1 MMPAGLLRM
10 RALIDKLEQ
19 HLQKYTAEGI
29 GVAFSGGVDSS
40 LLLAVLARLKQKKP
54 FLLTALTMQSIL
66 QSDKE
71 IAEAKKFAS
80 EFGVK
85 LVEFSFDPLALD
97 EVSHNHVD
105 RCYFCKRAI
114 FSHFKD
120 YANKHGIQYLM
131 DGTNADDLK
140 VYRPGRKALQE
151 LVVISPLAEL
161 NINKLQIREMSA
173 ALGLATATKPAVPCL
188 ATRFE
193 YNTLL
198 DVQMIKKVAAGEEA
212 IKKFFPKIGDIRL
225 RVHQNLARLEIS
237 NEFITKFASCRSE
250 IVAELKKLGFDYV
263 TLDLEGFRSGSYDAA
278 LK

>member
-1 MMPAGLLRM
+1 MPAGLLRM
-10 RALIDKLEQ
+10 RALIDRLEQ
-19 HLQKYTAEGI
+19 HLQKYIAEGI

-71 IAEAKKFAS
+71 IAEAKKLAS

-97 EVSHNHVD
+97 EVSQNQVD

-114 FSHFKD
+114 FSQFKD
-120 YANKHGIQYLM
+120 YANKHGVRYLM

-151 LVVISPLAEL
+151 LGVISPLAEL

-173 ALGLATATKPAVPCL
+173 ALGLATATKPAVPCF

-212 IKKFFPKIGDIRL
+212 IKKLFPQIGNIRL
-225 RVHQNLARLEIS
+225 RVHQNLARIEIS
-237 NEFITKFASCRSE
+237 NEFITKFASCGAE